1 MRNFFGKWKNIFRE
15 HKILFFVDIFFIIG
29 VVSVAVS
36 QFFNRNYYDVFLCG
50 ITFVMFLIPPM
61 VSRHSKV
68 YLPDALQIIIVIF
81 IFSAQI
87 LGEIKEYYLYY
98 SFWDTALH
106 TVNGFLC
113 GVIGFA
119 VVNVLHNSER
129 FYVSL
134 SPLFLAMFGFCFSMT
149 IGVFWEFIEFTMDC
163 LFHTDMQKDIY
174 IDSISSILLN
184 PAGTNDAL
192 TVAVSSVSIND
203 GEYVF
208 SRYIDI
214 GLFDTMKDL
223 IVNFVGAFASAV
235 VGYFYAKGDTET
247 GIFAGL
253 MPRVKEKFYKK
264 EKMSNDKESD

>member
-1 MRNFFGKWKNIFRE
+1 MKRKVKRFFQKWREVFKE
-15 HKILFFVDIFFIIG
+15 HKVLFFVDLFFVVG
-29 VVSVAVS
+29 VLFVAVS
-36 QFFNRNYYDVFLCG
+36 QFFNGNYYDVFLCG
-50 ITFVMFLIPPM
+50 ITFVMFLIPPI

-68 YLPDALQIIIVIF
+68 YLPDTLQMIIVIF

-149 IGVFWEFIEFTMDC
+149 IGVFWEFIEFTMDT
-163 LFHTDMQKDIY
+163 LFHTDMQKDIFL
-174 IDSISSILLN
+174 DSISSILLN
-184 PAGTNDAL
+184 PAGTNDAV
-192 TVAVSSVSIND
+192 TVGITSLSING
-203 GEYVF
+203 GEYDF
-208 SRYIDI
+208 AKYIDI
-214 GLFDTMKDL
+214 GLTDTMKDL
-223 IVNFVGAFASAV
+223 TVNFVGAFFSGV
-235 VGYFYAKGDTET
+235 VGYFYAKGET
-247 GIFAGL
+247 KTGLFAGL
-253 MPRVKEKFYKK
+253 MPHVKEERST
-264 EKMSNDKESD
+264 EKDKSL